1 MKTDMT
7 VGREWKTIVAFSLP
21 MMGASLLQVL
31 YNLVDSMIVANFV
44 SAAAMG
50 AIGLTSAMTWLLV
63 TVCTGLGSGT
73 SIAVSQYFGAKKEK
87 EIKEVIAAAFLM
99 AFFLSLLITL
109 ICFLIAKPLV
119 WGFLQTPEEMR
130 GDSVTYYRIYSAGI
144 IFQLLYNVTYG
155 VLRAHGDSKG
165 ALIFLLIS
173 SILNVAL
180 DCLFVITFHWGVA
193 GAAIATVIAQAG
205 SAVASMIYLWRLYPD
220 LVPSRRYLYAW
231 KQRAGL
237 LTRLS
242 APIISQSMVS
252 ALGFIVLQRLVNSFG
267 TPSIEGYAAMQRIE
281 QLAHIPSN
289 SFHVAVSSFVGQNIG
304 ARKLER
310 AKKGYRS
317 TVRMGALISISIAVL
332 VLFLDSTLLGMFHIA
347 GESMRR
353 GKEHLDLLMIFIW
366 SNTIM
371 NITCGFL
378 QGAGDVKI
386 PAVSGFVNLGV
397 RLALSYLLAG
407 TAVGFRCV
415 YVSMPPAWISA
426 CLLVVFRYRSGKW
439 KNYRIT

>member
-1 MKTDMT
+1 MT
-7 VGREWKTIVAFSLP
+7 VGREWKTIFFFSLP

-44 SAAAMG
+44 SATAMG
-50 AIGLTSAMTWLLV
+50 AIGLTNSMTWLLV

-73 SIAVSQYFGAKKEK
+73 SIAVSQYFGAKKER

-99 AFFLSLLITL
+99 AAFLSLLITL

-130 GDSVTYYRIYSAGI
+130 GDSVAYYLIYSAGI
-144 IFQLLYNVTYG
+144 VFQLLYNVTYG

-180 DCLFVITFHWGVA
+180 DCLFVIAFHWGVA

-231 KQRAGL
+231 KQRIGL

-332 VLFLDSTLLGMFHIA
+332 VLLLDSTLLGMFHIA

-386 PAVSGFVNLGV
+386 PAISGFVNLGV

-439 KNYRIT
+439 KNYRIA